1 MCSEISEGNTLRSEE
16 EEEGEEDDDTVTQC
30 YTPASEQ
37 HVRFR
42 DWFLLRVSRLNTNT
56 GIKPAECVTSAVI
69 AVRRLTRILI
79 VYWGH
84 YHSVPVCGAGR
95 SGDRSHGG
103 WQPYLT
109 RHLKST
115 QTELRAAL
123 KKLQMRLEKLRGEIH
138 IDPWITGLFHAAF
151 QLLRLE
157 IQLDQGNQNHT
168 AGIPLPVSVHW
179 CKTNTSSLF

>member
-42 DWFLLRVSRLNTNT
+42 DWFLLRVSRLNRNT
-56 GIKPAECVTSAVI
+56 GIKPAECVTSAVT

-95 SGDRSHGG
+95 SGDRSHGV

-109 RHLKST
+109 HDIWNPHQRSSVLLWRNSKWGWRSSEERFTSIRESQDSFMQRSSCSDWKYSWTKETTKPHSRNST
-115 QTELRAAL
+115 
-123 KKLQMRLEKLRGEIH
+123 
-138 IDPWITGLFHAAF
+138 
-151 QLLRLE
+151 
-157 IQLDQGNQNHT
+157 
-168 AGIPLPVSVHW
+168 S
-179 CKTNTSSLF
+179 C